1 MKKTTFLLGAA
12 AALLM
17 TAPVSAKAQSCAW
30 WNLACNGLAP
40 VVEDNGWH
48 IAGRDANGNVLY
60 MRRRVDSNGNLVFEQ
75 ARRTYYGNYFVTNNH
90 ILTRDNVYNANGE
103 RCRYESSNRGY
114 KEECKYAKG
123 TYVSGIRT
131 PSSRFGSYGSNCKF
145 ESSDKGYKEECKYD
159 KAYNAAY
166 KAAKVKPV
174 KYEAPKVKVHTVKP
188 KAIKYDHDIK
198 GAKPHKVDYH
208 AVKYEPAKIHGAKA
222 HEVKGHEV
230 KVKGPKH

>member
-1 MKKTTFLLGAA
+1 MKRMTLLLGAA
-12 AALLM
+12 AAM
-17 TAPVSAKAQSCAW
+17 AVAAPVSARAQSCAW

-40 VVEDNGWH
+40 VVVDNGWH

-75 ARRTYYGNYFVTNNH
+75 ARRSYFGNYFVTNNH

-103 RCRYESSNRGY
+103 RCTYSQNNRGY

-131 PSSRFGSYGSNCKF
+131 PSSRFGANGSDCKYS
-145 ESSDKGYKEECKYD
+145 SSDKGYKEECKYD
-159 KAYNAAY
+159 KAYTTAY
-166 KAAKVKPV
+166 KTAKVKPV
-174 KYEAPKVKVHTVKP
+174 KYVTPKAKVYNVKP
-188 KAIKYDHDIK
+188 KVIKYDHDVK

-208 AVKYEPAKIHGAKA
+208 AAKVHEAKVHA
-222 HEVKGHEV
+222 V